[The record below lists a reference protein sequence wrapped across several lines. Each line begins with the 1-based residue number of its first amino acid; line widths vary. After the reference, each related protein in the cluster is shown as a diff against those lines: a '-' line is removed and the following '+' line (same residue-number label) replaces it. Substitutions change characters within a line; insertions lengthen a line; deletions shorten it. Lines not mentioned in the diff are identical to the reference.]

1 MTEKIIEL
9 VNEKKYMQVKN
20 ELTEMNEYDI
30 ATILDELPEEEII
43 KVFRLLPKD
52 MSADVF
58 SYMDPDI
65 QKNLITLI
73 TNDEAVHIITD
84 MYTDDATDLLDE
96 MPASV
101 VTKILSKVDKEKRMN
116 INKLLK
122 YPDDSAG
129 SIMTVEY
136 VDLKEN
142 LTIKE
147 ALKKIREE
155 GSVKSII
162 DTCYVVDSKRKL
174 IGTVTLNEL
183 IFNDPS
189 TIIKEIMDDNVIS
202 VNTLIDQE
210 EVSLI
215 FQDYDIN
222 VLPVTD
228 NENRLVGIIT
238 VDDVIDIVV
247 QENKEDIEK
256 MAGMVSTEKEY
267 LKLSVWEIWKSR
279 IPWLLLLMISATF
292 TGKVIQN
299 YESSLAKYAI
309 LTSFIPMIMGTVGN
323 AGGQTSVTII
333 RGLSLN
339 EIRFRDSFRI
349 IWKEMRA
356 GILIGLT
363 LAVANFIKLIT
374 FDQVGTTIAF
384 VVCFTILITIIL
396 AKIVGCLLPLGAKKI
411 GFDPAVMASPFI
423 TTILDTVS
431 LVIFFQI
438 ATMILHI

>member
-30 ATILDELPEEEII
+30 AAIIDELPEEEIV

-155 GSVKSII
+155 GSIKSII

-183 IFNDPS
+183 IFNEPS